1 MGVAGNRADVVSDML
16 HGVVGGALTSP
27 SRASHRSLRFGNTV
41 LDAHPSAAGRQG
53 RWTAGGGAFSLGPS
67 LASIGSVGG
76 VASSRSLASLANL
89 PSGRSV
95 APARRI
101 TVADLKR
108 QVATS
113 KASGGAAGS
122 LSRTYTNGDVAQYA
136 VLVAVF
142 APYAEEE
149 WSARGGLYLLG
160 KGGSHEFVAA
170 VIHRLVAHYYFGIRD
185 QALPAMLA
193 THALRG
199 RPSKFERAGAS
210 VEGGLRYGAGSI
222 SGGSG
227 SLSTGGLE
235 FASSE
240 AHSSVGS
247 LEGGGAA
254 LMRLPLA
261 PGGGNGSGTL
271 NAFDSLPA
279 LLGDEWNEALLRC
292 IYHYFFRAH
301 TGGCVPLF
309 GELLPEEA
317 RWRRQ
322 QAEAVRTFRRACKAL
337 ASAAR
342 EHTAR
347 LSVAASRRYTAS
359 GDAAADAA
367 SLRERAR
374 QAAAR
379 MAVQREKLAA
389 AKAVASARD
398 VERVKAAA
406 SRRHLSQLGRR
417 LEREKVAADAWRME
431 AAELRRGATEG
442 AAEAEARA
450 RQEAQ
455 RAGLNPDSYLP
466 HVRRALYA
474 AGLASVS

>member
-1 MGVAGNRADVVSDML
+1 M
-16 HGVVGGALTSP
+16 
-27 SRASHRSLRFGNTV
+27 
-41 LDAHPSAAGRQG
+41 
-53 RWTAGGGAFSLGPS
+53 
-67 LASIGSVGG
+67 GSVGG
-76 VASSRSLASLANL
+76 VASSRSLASLADL
-89 PSGRSV
+89 PSGRSA
-95 APARRI
+95 APARRV

-113 KASGGAAGS
+113 RASGGAAGR
-122 LSRTYTNGDVAQYA
+122 LSRTYTNGDIAQYA

-160 KGGSHEFVAA
+160 KVGSHEFVAA

-210 VEGGLRYGAGSI
+210 VEGGSRYGTGSV
-222 SGGSG
+222 SGGG
-227 SLSTGGLE
+227 SVPTGGLE

-254 LMRLPLA
+254 LMRLPRA
-261 PGGGNGSGTL
+261 PGRGGGNGSGTL

-279 LLGDEWNEALLRC
+279 LLGDEWNETLLRC

-317 RWRRQ
+317 RWRRE

-337 ASAAR
+337 AGAAR

-347 LSVAASRRYTAS
+347 LSLAASRRYAAS

-367 SLRERAR
+367 ALREQAR

-389 AKAVASARD
+389 AKAAASTRD
-398 VERVKAAA
+398 TEKVKAAA

-417 LEREKVAADAWRME
+417 LEREKVAADAWRMQ
-431 AAELRRGATEG
+431 AAELRRC
-442 AAEAEARA
+442 AAEGVAGAEARA

-455 RAGLNPDSYLP
+455 RAGLNPDAYLP